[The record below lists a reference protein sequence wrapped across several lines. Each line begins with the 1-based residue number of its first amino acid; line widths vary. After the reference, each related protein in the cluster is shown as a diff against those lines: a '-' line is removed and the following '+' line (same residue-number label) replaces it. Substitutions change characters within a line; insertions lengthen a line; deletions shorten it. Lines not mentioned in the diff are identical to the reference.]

1 MLDERRC
8 NPWEREADRRDTSAS
23 MGYGMG
29 CGQRSVVRLRLDA
42 AVADGLP
49 ITLDFSV
56 PSSLAIITGGFSV
69 VG

>member
-1 MLDERRC
+1 
-8 NPWEREADRRDTSAS
+8 